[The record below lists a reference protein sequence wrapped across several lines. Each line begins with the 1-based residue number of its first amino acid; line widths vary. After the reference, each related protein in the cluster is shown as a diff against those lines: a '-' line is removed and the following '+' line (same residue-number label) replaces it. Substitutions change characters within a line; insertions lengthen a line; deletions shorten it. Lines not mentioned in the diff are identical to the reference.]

1 MLKTPAFDTRPL
13 TPNRSLGRIV
23 IGLTLIIQMT
33 ATGIAA
39 PSQRESSKPYYLFR
53 LEGTFG
59 EELAGETVSDYSIEH
74 PEFALT
80 AARLE
85 DDSLGVLSR
94 LRSLLTINNT
104 GNKRITEVVWRLDVH
119 DASVRSFSASV
130 VQTCKINIYPGE
142 TAVASEKFGATL
154 PDKMVVLLQL
164 LRVSFEDGSV
174 WSSPGECQLG
184 KDLKTVA
191 CQKR

>member
-1 MLKTPAFDTRPL
+1 MLKAPVVKTHSPAS
-13 TPNRSLGRIV
+13 NRSVVRIV

-39 PSQRESSKPYYLFR
+39 PSQREGSKLYYLFR

-59 EELAGETVSDYSIEH
+59 EEIAGETVSDYSIEH

-80 AARLE
+80 AVRLE
-85 DDSLGVLSR
+85 DDGLGVLSR
-94 LRSLLTINNT
+94 LRSLLTINNS
-104 GNKRITEVVWRLDVH
+104 GNRRITEVVWRLDVH
-119 DASVRSFSASV
+119 DTSVRSFSASV

-142 TAVASEKFGATL
+142 TAVASEKFGAAL

-174 WSSPGECQLG
+174 WSSPGECLLG
-184 KDLKTVA
+184 KDLKTVS
-191 CQKR
+191 CRSR